1 MSVLKA
7 VREITL
13 IVIIF
18 LYIVQVPPI
27 VRLFNFLELDLFC
40 D

>member
-1 MSVLKA
+1 M
-7 VREITL
+7 L

-18 LYIVQVPPI
+18 LYIVQVAHI
-27 VRLFNFLELDLFC
+27 GGLFDLLELSFFC

>member
-1 MSVLKA
+1 MSVLKE

-18 LYIVQVPPI
+18 LYIVQVPSI
-27 VRLFNFLELDLFC
+27 GRLFNFLELSFFC